1 MSLEEELAAPK
12 KLQTK
17 PVEQLNELTSVSN
30 FLQDKLTGISKE
42 LSTLN
47 TQAEQDKI
55 KALELKKRVEV
66 MLDVDKEGDSGAA
79 IKEERF

>member
-1 MSLEEELAAPK
+1 VSLEEELAAPK

-17 PVEQLNELTSVSN
+17 TVEQLNELTSVSN

-42 LSTLN
+42 LGTLN

-66 MLDVDKEGDSGAA
+66 VLDMDKEGRSDTT
-79 IKEERF
+79 IKEDRF